1 MTDHDFT
8 FELCGAYFKVSYS
21 LTPTCRE
28 TGTSNLINSSLRVEC
43 TEIEDPDLVAQEL
56 LGLPKD
62 PMDPN
67 HGGIKR
73 PDGELFHQGEDF
85 YESVLLAVDAEL
97 EREGDLFN
105 RVVEAGW

>member
-8 FELCGAYFKVSYS
+8 VDLSGATFKVSYS
-21 LTPTCRE
+21 LTPMCRE
-28 TGTSNLINSSLRVEC
+28 TGTSDLIESSLRVEC
-43 TEIEDPDLVAQEL
+43 VEIEDADLVATGL

-62 PMDPN
+62 LKNPDRLYD
-67 HGGIKR
+67 KR
-73 PDGELFHQGEDF
+73 PDGEPFHQGEDF

-97 EREGDLFN
+97 DREGDLFN